1 MLSKLADVFLGYS
14 KVSKLLSEPA
24 DVFLGYYSNVS
35 KLLLEPANVE
45 YLPFLGY
52 YEFLLL
58 PEFFVNAS
66 LPDSVVVDDVLLQPF
81 FDPYF

>member
-1 MLSKLADVFLGYS
+1 MLSKPADVFFDYL

-24 DVFLGYYSNVS
+24 DV
-35 KLLLEPANVE
+35 K

-58 PEFFVNAS
+58 PEFLVNTS
-66 LPDSVVVDDVLLQPF
+66 LSGGVVVDDILLQPF